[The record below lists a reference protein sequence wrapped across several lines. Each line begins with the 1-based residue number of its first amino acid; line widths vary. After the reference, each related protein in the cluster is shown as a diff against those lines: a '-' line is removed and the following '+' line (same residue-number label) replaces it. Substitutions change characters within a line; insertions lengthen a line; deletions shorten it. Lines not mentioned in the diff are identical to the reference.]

1 MGPFEILCGTAAV
14 ILALYYFFTSTFNFW
29 VSRGV
34 SGPRP
39 IPALGNFKDVM
50 LNNISVG
57 DYLAEIYEKY
67 KDEPMIGIFAR
78 KTPVLVLKD
87 LDLIKDVLIK
97 DFSVFASRGMPTF
110 EKAEP
115 LSQHLFSLEP
125 KRWRPLRIKL
135 SPVFTSGKLREMFSL
150 ISECADNLVQ
160 YMEKLADKQEPVEC
174 RELTAKYTTDVIGS
188 CAFGIEMNALSNED
202 SEFRKMGRKAFTP
215 TWIALL
221 RIRLRQMFPWL
232 YEISGYI
239 LPQTETTKFFI
250 KVIVETMEYRETNNI
265 TRNDFIDMLRELK
278 KNPDKL
284 GNIEMTDSLLAS
296 QAFVF
301 FLAGFETSSTTISN
315 ALYELAL
322 NQKIQDQLREEIN
335 EVYVK
340 YNGDLKYDNIKKMDY
355 LDKVFKET
363 LRKYPPATFLMREST
378 SNYTFDGTKVSVPKN
393 QIVWIPIYAIHRDP
407 HNYPKPDEFD
417 PERFTEEAEQS
428 RHPMVYLPFGDGP
441 RKCIGA
447 RFAIYQ
453 TKLGLVKILQNYRIE
468 TCEKTP
474 IPYVNDPRSFLLTP
488 KGGMHL
494 KIRKIN

>member
-1 MGPFEILCGTAAV
+1 
-14 ILALYYFFTSTFNFW
+14 
-29 VSRGV
+29 
-34 SGPRP
+34 
-39 IPALGNFKDVM
+39 
-50 LNNISVG
+50 
-57 DYLAEIYEKY
+57 
-67 KDEPMIGIFAR
+67 
-78 KTPVLVLKD
+78 
-87 LDLIKDVLIK
+87 
-97 DFSVFASRGMPTF
+97 
-110 EKAEP
+110 
-115 LSQHLFSLEP
+115 
-125 KRWRPLRIKL
+125 
-135 SPVFTSGKLREMFSL
+135 MFSL

-355 LDKVFKET
+355 LDKVFKGT
-363 LRKYPPATFLMREST
+363 VRKKR
-378 SNYTFDGTKVSVPKN
+378 
-393 QIVWIPIYAIHRDP
+393 
-407 HNYPKPDEFD
+407 
-417 PERFTEEAEQS
+417 
-428 RHPMVYLPFGDGP
+428 
-441 RKCIGA
+441 
-447 RFAIYQ
+447 
-453 TKLGLVKILQNYRIE
+453 
-468 TCEKTP
+468 
-474 IPYVNDPRSFLLTP
+474 VNIFYF
-488 KGGMHL
+488 
-494 KIRKIN
+494 